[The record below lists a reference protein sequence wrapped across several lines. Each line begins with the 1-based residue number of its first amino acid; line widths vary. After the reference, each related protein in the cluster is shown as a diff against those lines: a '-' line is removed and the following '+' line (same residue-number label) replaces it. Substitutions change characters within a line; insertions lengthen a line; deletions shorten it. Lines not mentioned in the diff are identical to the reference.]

1 LRARRD
7 GHNAAVATLICR
19 VAATIIE
26 YGVVAT
32 PDQSNFEM
40 ASETAKLF
48 PLSFLDLF
56 WSALEI
62 SDIRILLHRTSL
74 NCPPIEN
81 WNYH

>member
-1 LRARRD
+1 
-7 GHNAAVATLICR
+7 LICR
-19 VAATIIE
+19 FAATIIE

-32 PDQSNFEM
+32 PDQSKFEM

-62 SDIRILLHRTSL
+62 SDIRIFIASAFF
-74 NCPPIEN
+74 NCPPIKN
-81 WNYH
+81 SNYY